1 MRTYFVAMPLL
12 FLSACGPKL
21 SEPMPATSN
30 QKSASTQLTGSV
42 DQVSQIGTKPD
53 NAFSLYST
61 MAAIGP
67 LAVDP
72 SAKKALSTL
81 SATPQELS
89 PPGCASGS
97 AATGYTYNN
106 CGSGGTTING
116 SVKISGTT
124 TTMDLQISSSGQG
137 ANVKLSLVG
146 SLTNDGTNFKGD
158 MVYELKLDLGGLGGI
173 PGAGSANQKTTVKYD
188 LTYQKNPV
196 CISSGMIRVD
206 YESAGQTG
214 VAQFEYTGCNT
225 YLVRN
230 G

>member
-1 MRTYFVAMPLL
+1 MRPTFFAMPLL
-12 FLSACGPKL
+12 FLAACGPKL

-30 QKSASTQLTGSV
+30 QKTASTQLTSSV
-42 DQVSQIGTKPD
+42 DQVAQIGNKPD
-53 NAFSLYST
+53 NAFALYST
-61 MAAIGP
+61 MAALGP

-72 SAKKALSTL
+72 SAKKALSTH
-81 SATPQELS
+81 SASPQELS

-116 SVKISGTT
+116 TVKISGTS
-124 TTMDLQISSSGQG
+124 TTMDLQISASNQG
-137 ANVKLSLVG
+137 TNIKLSLVG
-146 SLTNDGTNFKGD
+146 SFSNDGTNFKGD
-158 MVYELKLDLGGLGGI
+158 MVYELKLDLGGFGGI

-196 CISSGMIRVD
+196 CISSGFIRVD
-206 YESAGQTG
+206 YETAAQTG